1 MRRRR
6 LKTAFLMLGFGLAC
20 WASQVLGQGDSTG
33 ARPKVIASAQPV
45 NSKKNSTTPAQPDR
59 ELSGKTQRDEP
70 VLDETVPSIPHE
82 QGAEPVVPLPDD
94 GLYPPPRTLPKRLR
108 LRDLPKEAPGIHEYE
123 KEGPTLPR
131 TTSGNEQS
139 IKPAM
144 FIVPSMPAANGVK
157 QKGNG
162 TGQGMGSPSR
172 GDFAAS
178 PMPSTLPPLPAM
190 PALLPVA
197 EGQQVA
203 TVTVEVL
210 GPASAA
216 PGQAYAYEIVVHN
229 NGPAAA
235 YDVHVAEVVS
245 PGARYLNI
253 EPRPTLEKGQLAWDL
268 GILPAGAERRLRIQA
283 MPPTEGEVVSS
294 ARATFSTAA
303 SLKTRIAQAQLT
315 ISATAPE
322 GLGIGDTA
330 RIQIKVANTGNGP
343 ATHLKLQAQ
352 LSEGLQHPSGNPI
365 EADAGTLPAG
375 ETRTYTLET
384 KAVREGRFVNSI
396 SAKADN
402 CPPILTEAV
411 VTVMEGSLQVEVKGP
426 ARSLVSQENEYRL
439 EVRNSG
445 SIPVTG
451 LRLTTA
457 LPLGLELVSGEGTTA
472 GTRTHLPEWSQSSL
486 LAGQTWTVPIRLRG
500 DTAGERVLQ
509 TLVQADYGL
518 KARASTT
525 VRIDSAAGVTLEVAA
540 KDNPLE
546 VGAETVYEVRV
557 VNQGSAP
564 CTNLSVLALV
574 PEGLTTIKAD
584 GPATNHLQKQQVT
597 FEPLQQLAPHADAL
611 YRVHV
616 KGLRP
621 GDWRFK
627 AQISCDELQ
636 RPITR
641 EEGTHVYND

>member
-1 MRRRR
+1 
-6 LKTAFLMLGFGLAC
+6 MLGFGLAC
-20 WASQVLGQGDSTG
+20 WASQVPGQGDSTG

-45 NSKKNSTTPAQPDR
+45 NSKTNSTTPAQLDR

-70 VLDETVPSIPHE
+70 GLDETVPFIPHE

-94 GLYPPPRTLPKRLR
+94 GLYPPPRALPKRLR
-108 LRDLPKEAPGIHEYE
+108 LRDLLKEAPGIHEHE
-123 KEGPTLPR
+123 KESPTVPH
-131 TTSGNEQS
+131 TTTNNERS
-139 IKPAM
+139 IKPAK
-144 FIVPSMPAANGVK
+144 FIVPSVPAPNGVK

-162 TGQGMGSPSR
+162 TGEGMGSPGR
-172 GDFAAS
+172 ADFAAS

-197 EGQQVA
+197 EGPQVA

-210 GPASAA
+210 GPASVA
-216 PGQAYAYEIVVHN
+216 PGQSYAYEIVVHN

-235 YDVHVAEVVS
+235 YDVHVTEVVS

-253 EPRPTLEKGQLAWDL
+253 EPRPTLDKGQLAWDL
-268 GILPAGAERRLRIQA
+268 GNLPAGAERQLRIQA
-283 MPPTEGEVVSS
+283 MPPAEGEVVSS

-322 GLGIGDTA
+322 ALGIGDTA

-343 ATHLKLQAQ
+343 ATHLRLQAQ
-352 LSEGLQHPSGNPI
+352 LSEGLRHPSGNPI
-365 EADAGTLPAG
+365 EADAGALSAG

-384 KAVREGRFVNSI
+384 KAVREGRLVNSI
-396 SAKADN
+396 SVQADD
-402 CPPILTEAV
+402 CSAISTEAI

-426 ARSLVSQENEYRL
+426 ARSLVSQENEYLL
-439 EVRNSG
+439 EVRNTG

-457 LPLGLELVSGEGTTA
+457 LPLGLELVLGEGTAPGT
-472 GTRTHLPEWSQSSL
+472 GTRLPEWTQSSL

-509 TLVQADYGL
+509 TLVQADHGL
-518 KARASTT
+518 KARATTT
-525 VRIDSAAGVTLEVAA
+525 VRIEGAAGATLEVAA

-574 PEGLTTIKAD
+574 PGGLTAIKAD

-597 FEPLQQLAPHADAL
+597 FEPLPQLAPHADAL

-627 AQISCDELQ
+627 AQISCDQLQ